1 MRTGN
6 QPQAHG
12 RLARG
17 RRSTAHRPASCGPVS
32 LPRLPGEAGG
42 TSGQA

>member
-6 QPQAHG
+6 QPQAYR

-17 RRSTAHRPASCGPVS
+17 GRSAAHHLASCGPVS